1 MFRRKMRANYL
12 PDMKQFQLQ
21 LYQLSR
27 LVRDH
32 IPDLYKWLDQNDV
45 SPTLYAA
52 PWILTIFSSQ
62 FPLGFVARVFGKLF
76 MRITLRSTISQ
87 EKKSVF
93 QSTDLLF
100 LESSEVIF
108 RVAIAL
114 LSQHKDELMRRD
126 NFEEIMDYMKNT
138 VPQIDATTLDKV
150 MRDVFTTDIQKQLTE
165 YQVEYNVLQE
175 EISTTQHYMESL
187 NREKESYSQVE
198 SKLQVNPSHNLQ
210 SISDSR
216 WIKNAIFQFAESS
229 IAQLEKTRS
238 SQQSHIQTL
247 QMQVQSLETSVE
259 TLGQFMLNLF
269 ETNSDIEIPGDVRRI
284 VQQIGHLDSQRKKPI
299 FIERK
304 IGKSMSVN
312 GQLGF
317 PLKVLEELNE
327 STEKENQQ
335 SPIKTKSPFFEN
347 TYMHL
352 RKQNSRNRPNQ
363 LDANSMK
370 SHLGSNDIIIN
381 NNNNDSVKPIVSDD
395 EKKSDSGLD
404 SGIATPLSPKENS
417 ITNIIETIPP
427 ADTTSLGLHHP
438 FGNCEDVNFKYNGT
452 TQLKSLRPLH
462 LRTGIAPAA
471 GTEKHI
477 DSRS

>member
-1 MFRRKMRANYL
+1 
-12 PDMKQFQLQ
+12 MK
-21 LYQLSR
+21 
-27 LVRDH
+27 
-32 IPDLYKWLDQNDV
+32 
-45 SPTLYAA
+45 
-52 PWILTIFSSQ
+52 
-62 FPLGFVARVFGKLF
+62 
-76 MRITLRSTISQ
+76 
-87 EKKSVF
+87 
-93 QSTDLLF
+93 
-100 LESSEVIF
+100 
-108 RVAIAL
+108 
-114 LSQHKDELMRRD
+114 RD
-126 NFEEIMDYMKNT
+126 NFEEIMDYMKNI
-138 VPQIDATTLDKV
+138 VPQIDAPTLDKV

-187 NREKESYSQVE
+187 NREKESYSQIE
-198 SKLQVNPSHNLQ
+198 SKLQVSPRLQQPIGQLKPTTKNL
-210 SISDSR
+210 IL
-216 WIKNAIFQFAESS
+216 IHFFQFAESS

-238 SQQSHIQTL
+238 SQQTQIQSL

-327 STEKENQQ
+327 STEKENHQ
-335 SPIKTKSPFFEN
+335 SPIKTKAPFFEN
-347 TYMHL
+347 TYMQL

-363 LDANSMK
+363 LEAKEVNATK
-370 SHLGSNDIIIN
+370 SQLGNNVHINNIN
-381 NNNNDSVKPIVSDD
+381 NNNNGDAVKSIASDD

-404 SGIATPLSPKENS
+404 SGIATPLSPKENC
-417 ITNIIETIPP
+417 ITNIIETIP
-427 ADTTSLGLHHP
+427 ATDSTSLGLHHP
-438 FGNCEDVNFKYNGT
+438 FVNCEDVNFKYNGTT

>member
-1 MFRRKMRANYL
+1 MPF
-12 PDMKQFQLQ
+12 
-21 LYQLSR
+21 
-27 LVRDH
+27 
-32 IPDLYKWLDQNDV
+32 
-45 SPTLYAA
+45 
-52 PWILTIFSSQ
+52 
-62 FPLGFVARVFGKLF
+62 FP
-76 MRITLRSTISQ
+76 
-87 EKKSVF
+87 
-93 QSTDLLF
+93 
-100 LESSEVIF
+100 
-108 RVAIAL
+108 
-114 LSQHKDELMRRD
+114 H
-126 NFEEIMDYMKNT
+126 
-138 VPQIDATTLDKV
+138 
-150 MRDVFTTDIQKQLTE
+150 
-165 YQVEYNVLQE
+165 
-175 EISTTQHYMESL
+175 
-187 NREKESYSQVE
+187 
-198 SKLQVNPSHNLQ
+198 
-210 SISDSR
+210 
-216 WIKNAIFQFAESS
+216 FQFAESS

-238 SQQSHIQTL
+238 SQQTQIQSL

-284 VQQIGHLDSQRKKPI
+284 VQQIGHLDSQRKQPI

-327 STEKENQQ
+327 TTEKENHK

-347 TYMHL
+347 TYMQL

-363 LDANSMK
+363 LDANDVNSTK
-370 SHLGSNDIIIN
+370 SHLGNGIN
-381 NNNNDSVKPIVSDD
+381 NNNSVDSIKSIASDV
-395 EKKSDSGLD
+395 EKKNDSGLD
-404 SGIATPLSPKENS
+404 SGIATPLSPKENT
-417 ITNIIETIPP
+417 ITNIIETIPS

>member
-1 MFRRKMRANYL
+1 
-12 PDMKQFQLQ
+12 
-21 LYQLSR
+21 
-27 LVRDH
+27 
-32 IPDLYKWLDQNDV
+32 
-45 SPTLYAA
+45 
-52 PWILTIFSSQ
+52 
-62 FPLGFVARVFGKLF
+62 
-76 MRITLRSTISQ
+76 
-87 EKKSVF
+87 
-93 QSTDLLF
+93 
-100 LESSEVIF
+100 
-108 RVAIAL
+108 
-114 LSQHKDELMRRD
+114 
-126 NFEEIMDYMKNT
+126 
-138 VPQIDATTLDKV
+138 
-150 MRDVFTTDIQKQLTE
+150 
-165 YQVEYNVLQE
+165 
-175 EISTTQHYMESL
+175 
-187 NREKESYSQVE
+187 
-198 SKLQVNPSHNLQ
+198 
-210 SISDSR
+210 
-216 WIKNAIFQFAESS
+216 
-229 IAQLEKTRS
+229 
-238 SQQSHIQTL
+238 
-247 QMQVQSLETSVE
+247 
-259 TLGQFMLNLF
+259 MLNLF

-347 TYMHL
+347 TYMQL

-363 LDANSMK
+363 LDAK
-370 SHLGSNDIIIN
+370 DGTATKPHLVSSNNIIIN
-381 NNNNDSVKPIVSDD
+381 NNNNNNYNTNNVDSVVKSIATD
-395 EKKSDSGLD
+395 EDKKNDSGLD
-404 SGIATPLSPKENS
+404 SGIATPLSPKENN